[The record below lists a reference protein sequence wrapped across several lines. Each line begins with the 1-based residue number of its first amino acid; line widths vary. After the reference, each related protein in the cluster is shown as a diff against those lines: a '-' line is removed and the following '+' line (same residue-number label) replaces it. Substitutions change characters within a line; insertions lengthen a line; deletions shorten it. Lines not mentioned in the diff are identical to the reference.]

1 MRRQHMFLLGRFLL
15 FLMISCLIAE
25 VPSVLF
31 HVNGDVSF
39 LWGVLVGGAIM
50 AFWVAMETGLL

>member
-1 MRRQHMFLLGRFLL
+1 MFLLGRFLL